1 MSQNQNPES
10 KQRGV
15 YTLEEIRSQAES
27 WNGTMDRIDR
37 QSKELSHFILEAD
50 TIVFTGC
57 GSAFNVSHALAP
69 VFQRASGLNCRPV
82 HASDMVVNSD
92 MFVSPKGKTLVVAI
106 SRSGSTTESVM
117 ALRKAASLGCRT
129 ISIVCFPD
137 SPMAQEADMS
147 IVLEEASE
155 KSVTTT
161 RSLTSMVLCGQYLS
175 AVSSQDRKGI
185 GMYRTLPDI
194 FQQKNA
200 LFEDMGE
207 RIAKDP
213 ETKKYAFV
221 GSGSYYGLAREAQ
234 LKIKEMVLHPSDSYV
249 TLDFQHG
256 PMSNVDSTMLVSIL
270 VSDSGRGHDLH
281 FTRNMEKLEGK
292 TLVLCDSARGGFSH
306 AGHYVIELDSN
317 LPDGVRDILYM
328 PPLQFMAY
336 YKSMDTGNDPD
347 NPKNLHYYV
356 EVESFG

>member
-1 MSQNQNPES
+1 MNH
-10 KQRGV
+10 QRGA

-27 WNGTMDRIDR
+27 WTGTMNRIDR
-37 QSKELSHFILEAD
+37 QSKELLQLVSEAD
-50 TIVFTGC
+50 NIIFTGC

-69 VFQRASGLNCRPV
+69 VFQRAAGLICRPV
-82 HASDMVVNSD
+82 HASDMAINSD
-92 MFVSPKGKTLVVAI
+92 MFVSPRGKTLVVAI

-129 ISIVCFPD
+129 LSIVCFPD
-137 SPMAQEADMS
+137 SPMAKEADAS
-147 IVLEEASE
+147 VVLEEASE

-175 AVSSQDRKGI
+175 AVSSQDSKRI
-185 GMYRTLPDI
+185 GMYRTLPEI
-194 FQQKNA
+194 FRRKSA
-200 LFEDMGE
+200 MFEEIGE
-207 RIAKDP
+207 RISQNP

-234 LKIKEMVLHPSDSYV
+234 LKIKEMVLLPSDSYI

-256 PMSNVDSTMLVSIL
+256 PMSNVDSAMLVSIL
-270 VSDSGRGHDLH
+270 VSDSGKDHDLL
-281 FTRNMEKLEGK
+281 FTRNMEHLGGK
-292 TLVLCDSARGGFSH
+292 TLVLCDSAGSGFSN
-306 AGHYVIELDSN
+306 AGHYVIELDSD

-336 YKSMDTGNDPD
+336 YKSMATGNDPD

-356 EVESFG
+356 EVESLG